1 MGVPGDLRFCVLS
14 LTAHAIVCGKFRDDF
29 TDTMKR
35 LIKWLFIVA
44 FLLGLLLGILAV
56 SSLDEHPLVS
66 APQALQSQQ
75 LARVKQLIQQNN
87 PQRLRSGELAQTTL
101 SQQDLNLSLN
111 YLTQKLPVPVMRDL
125 ASQLKLFNNS
135 AWFQL
140 SLPLTWPVADRY
152 LNLSGSFDVIE
163 SANGQHYALSGLRLG
178 GINLPDALLQPV
190 SVHLHQQLLH
200 HLPEYALLRQSIQRI
215 EIEPQ
220 QLRLQYVL
228 NRQVSEQLKTQLSSR
243 VVSAEFKQ
251 ALLAQSQMLQD
262 QLSVSSARLKLEA
275 VLQPMFALAG
285 ERSQHGDAITENRA
299 LFVALAAYMLN
310 RDIGGLLGESR
321 PSPIRAKK
329 IYLQG
334 RHDLSKHLVISA
346 AITSLADSKLAAL
359 IGLDKEVD
367 DSVDGSG
374 FSFADLAADYAG
386 IRLAEAATASRAD
399 AIRVQQRLGQKHS
412 AALYMPPIQSLPQA
426 MTDSE
431 FAQRYQHTESEHYR
445 QLLAQINL
453 DIEQL
458 ALYRGE

>member
-1 MGVPGDLRFCVLS
+1 MRKIS
-14 LTAHAIVCGKFRDDF
+14 DDF

-87 PQRLRSGELAQTTL
+87 PQRLRSGELTQTTL

-190 SVHLHQQLLH
+190 SVHLHQQLLQ

-251 ALLAQSQMLQD
+251 ALLAQSQLLQG
-262 QLSVSSARLKLEA
+262 QLSASSARLKLEA

-285 ERSQHGDAITENRA
+285 ERSVHASPVVENRA

-310 RDIGGLLGESR
+310 RDIAGLLGESR
-321 PSPIRAKK
+321 LSSIRAKK

-386 IRLAEAATASRAD
+386 IRLAEAATASRVD
-399 AIRVQQRLGQKHS
+399 ALRIQQLLGKAHS
-412 AALYMPPIQSLPQA
+412 PTLYMPATRSLPRA

-431 FAQRYQHTESEHYR
+431 FAQRYQHTESEHYQR
-445 QLLAQINL
+445 MLAQINL

-458 ALYRGE
+458 PLYRVE

>member
-1 MGVPGDLRFCVLS
+1 
-14 LTAHAIVCGKFRDDF
+14 
-29 TDTMKR
+29 MKR

-75 LARVKQLIQQNN
+75 LVRVKQLIQQNN
-87 PQRLRSGELAQTTL
+87 PQRLRAGELAQTSL

-111 YLTQKLPVPVMRDL
+111 YLTQKLPVPLLRDL

-140 SLPLTWPVADRY
+140 SLPLRWPDNRPLFSGY
-152 LNLSGSFDVIE
+152 LNLSGSFDVME
-163 SANGQHYALSGLRLG
+163 SADGQHYRLSDLRLG
-178 GINLPDALLQPV
+178 GISLPDSLLQPM
-190 SVHLHQQLLH
+190 SLYLHQQLQKQ
-200 HLPEYALLRQSIQRI
+200 LPEYALLRQSIQRI
-215 EIEPQ
+215 EIQPQ

-228 NRQVSEQLKTQLSSR
+228 NREVSEQLKTQLSSR

-251 ALLAQSQMLQD
+251 ALLAQSQLIKS
-262 QLSVSSARLKLEA
+262 QLAETSARLKLEA

-310 RDIGGLLGESR
+310 RDIAGLLGESR

-367 DSVDGSG
+367 DSAGGSG

-399 AIRVQQRLGQKHS
+399 ALRIQQLLGKPHS
-412 AALYMPPIQSLPQA
+412 STLYMPATRSLPEA
-426 MTDSE
+426 MTESE
-431 FAQRYQHTESEHYR
+431 FAQRYQHTESEHYQR
-445 QLLAQINL
+445 MLAQINL